1 MGKESDR
8 MHAAKR
14 ISSGTVV
21 TPRTSVLMVMGACL
35 AVLAIAWYMTG
46 QWPSAMD
53 WFLLVLGSGLAAAI
67 MGIATMGMV
76 DEVWDLGD
84 HLLVR
89 KGGTQARIGLANI
102 LKAEASVNSSPER
115 VTVFLV
121 KPCVFG
127 RQVAFR
133 PVGRPRRLPGLRH
146 PLAEELMHRAH
157 QARTVPLS
165 KAPAG

>member
-14 ISSGTVV
+14 ISLGTVV
-21 TPRTSVLMVMGACL
+21 TPRTSVLMVLGACL
-35 AVLAIAWYMTG
+35 AVLAMAGYMTG
-46 QWPSAMD
+46 EWPSAMG
-53 WFLLVLGSGLAAAI
+53 WFPLVLGGGLAAAI
-67 MGIATMGMV
+67 TGVATMGMV

-89 KGGTQARIGLANI
+89 KGGTQARIDLANI

-121 KPCVFG
+121 QPCVFG

-133 PVGRPRRLPGLRH
+133 PAGCPRRFPGLRH
-146 PLAEELMHRAH
+146 PLAEELMQRAH
-157 QARTVPLS
+157 QARTVPR
-165 KAPAG
+165 